1 MALHLEPS
9 YHLTT
14 SNILDTET
22 HNDAVSGTCKWI
34 NLRSIKPNPSYPL
47 FPPPPKKKKKKKKKS
62 KYAQTA
68 HIQVQNQT
76 KMC

>member
-9 YHLTT
+9 YHLIT

-34 NLRSIKPNPSYPL
+34 NLGLSNLIPL
-47 FPPPPKKKKKKKKKS
+47 VPFSLHHQKKTKKKQKKMKS

-68 HIQVQNQT
+68 HIQV
-76 KMC
+76 